1 MNWYSLKPTHL
12 WPINCLC
19 VSRSVVPN
27 SLQTHGLQPTR
38 LLCPWDFPGQGYW
51 SGLPFPSPEDLPNPG
66 IEPGLLH
73 WRQILYRLS
82 YKGSP
87 TNSLIFVLNL
97 TWRVTACE
105 ISQHVFLS
113 LNLEHQP
120 LLASKFSSAAA
131 SPLPMYTELNSLGIL
146 LWIRLWLKG
155 RLWLV
160 RSSVQTTET
169 FSISAIRP
177 VCFLI
182 IHVFIGGT
190 LFISP

>member
-1 MNWYSLKPTHL
+1 M
-12 WPINCLC
+12 
-19 VSRSVVPN
+19 
-27 SLQTHGLQPTR
+27 
-38 LLCPWDFPGQGYW
+38 
-51 SGLPFPSPEDLPNPG
+51 
-66 IEPGLLH
+66 
-73 WRQILYRLS
+73 
-82 YKGSP
+82 
-87 TNSLIFVLNL
+87 
-97 TWRVTACE
+97 TACE

-190 LFISP
+190 LFISPKNFFSAFTTWLTCINSKLHSQLVCPKRPSFQPVLAFNVPSSLSSSFPALDLTQVIFDSFT